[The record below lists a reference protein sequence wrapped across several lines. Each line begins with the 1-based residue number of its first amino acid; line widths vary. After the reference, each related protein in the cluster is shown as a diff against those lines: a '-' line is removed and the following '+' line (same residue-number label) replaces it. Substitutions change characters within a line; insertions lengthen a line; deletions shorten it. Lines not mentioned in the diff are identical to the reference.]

1 MEYRD
6 IALVE
11 GTEIRCFRYRTAEGV
26 RKAYTSITLPSG
38 ERYFASKRAETQLFK
53 HLDLSVQALASRD
66 WPIRDVLIKEA
77 LQRRLSSNKP
87 AVILRTADSHVYA
100 VVTEVFVPIPQREL
114 ENIAEKAI
122 RDRGHNFFS
131 EFIRLPTRMIRR
143 YSFIDG
149 HELQEG
155 FYFQNSTKGLASVTL
170 GYYYRILICSNGLM
184 GTEEKVVF
192 SHVHRGK
199 KEEILLAFET
209 CLAELLDSL
218 KPLNV
223 DRAKDLE
230 IPEWHLWLEEQ
241 DIPQKYKD
249 LTFDYLIDMHPDR
262 VTRWDMSNAI
272 SRVAQQ
278 APPTRRVDLERLAL
292 NLLKEV

>member
-11 GTEIRCFRYRTAEGV
+11 GSEIRCFRYRTSDGIK
-26 RKAYTSITLPSG
+26 KAYTSITLPTG
-38 ERYFASKRAETQLFK
+38 ERYFASRRAETQLFR
-53 HLDLSVQALASRD
+53 HLDLSVQALASKD
-66 WPIRDVLIKEA
+66 WPIRDMLIKEA
-77 LQRRLSSNKP
+77 LKRRLASNKP

-114 ENIAEKAI
+114 ECIAEKAI
-122 RDRGHNFFS
+122 RDRGRNFFT

-155 FYFQNSTKGLASVTL
+155 FFFQNSTKGLASVTL
-170 GYYYRILICSNGLM
+170 GCYYRIQICSNGLM
-184 GTEEKVVF
+184 GTEEKVIF

-199 KEEILLAFET
+199 KEEILEAFET
-209 CLAELLDSL
+209 SLAELLDGL
-218 KPLNV
+218 KPLNI
-223 DRAKDLE
+223 DLAKDTE
-230 IPEWHLWLEEQ
+230 IAEWHLWLEEL
-241 DIPQKYKD
+241 DVPKKYKD
-249 LTFDYLIDMHPDR
+249 LIFDYLIDMHPDR

-278 APPTRRVDLERLAL
+278 APSTRRVDLERLAL